1 MRPLRKRK
9 ITAVLAS
16 AVGAA
21 VLALGTLAAGAV
33 AAPSE
38 TFTGTSDGPQSANVP
53 YVAWVGEHVRLVAC
67 DPSIETS
74 EAGGQLGNFHLEDWS
89 GKPEA
94 AELPESESGSQAFF
108 APSEGSPQ
116 AESGDGCVK
125 IDYKSLSPGL
135 ARIRAVVTNSA
146 GTIVYSHQFIVI
158 WLTVNK
164 PTISEAGLD
173 GNVLSNGE
181 PGDDTFQSQLSGEG
195 HSNLAAFL
203 GDPAGNGEFAPS
215 PFDPSTAPNQDKGL
229 IQIKVTGSFPVEPGS
244 LLHNLLPE
252 ASYTL
257 PESWP
262 TLAKTLA
269 TSNEELE
276 PEGTNPNL
284 WDIHETATP
293 TEATTSNAEEPGNDP
308 LTADYFRG
316 AFDND
321 TSGATA
327 TVGPF
332 DPEAADE
339 TLLSDNNLNAEDAP
353 MPAMR
358 IDVSIAKN
366 EGAGL
371 GGVGQISGAS
381 KALIYSHNFNG
392 DAATSGNLYNP
403 YYGEYIP
410 ATARPE
416 PQASGIDGPSHGGD
430 FPGFLNKE
438 QPYVFWNSVHSAEER
453 SAESTG
459 CTQRLHG
466 LYGEDEG
473 ATDYLTPGGPLT
485 ETFYT
490 DERGEAYA
498 TYTPGDGFYLNH
510 LPVLATAGEEET
522 GKLIKNADGGCD
534 LKNLYKQVIGES
546 SISATAIYPYQSVD
560 FRQQTTETP
569 LVKKVKS
576 YWEKEFFTFPKGP
589 GPNEQNVRIV
599 VAKAQDIDGRPIPY
613 EIVCFHAQQE
623 AGIYPFSNSAN
634 GNKLDDPEGLLGM
647 GPEVELGGSYTLD
660 PQDAGTNRLCV
671 TTNSDGLAGI
681 DVVNSTSSSVDL
693 TAKYECEG
701 IIRDHL
707 VSFSTNIG
715 SKKAEEEKVA
725 AEEKAAAEK
734 KAAEEKAAAEKKAA
748 EEKAAAEKTAAEEA
762 AKKKGEEEVA
772 AEKARIAREDAAEE
786 ARITRENEAE
796 KRQDEKEAAKEER
809 EKATAAEITKNN
821 EKRAEE
827 EKTEATR
834 RAKEAAEEKARR
846 EAEVKAHEEA
856 VAKLAAKP
864 LVSTLPGA
872 LPSKGKGKGKKAHLA
887 KKRKG
892 KISKRKK

>member
-1 MRPLRKRK
+1 MRPLGKRK

-38 TFTGTSDGPQSANVP
+38 TFTTTSDGPQSANVP

-74 EAGGQLGNFHLEDWS
+74 EANQLVNFRLEDWS

-108 APSEGSPQ
+108 APSAGSPQ
-116 AESGDGCVK
+116 ANSVDGCVK

-164 PTISEAGLD
+164 PTISEAGLN

-181 PGDDTFQSQLSGEG
+181 PGDSTFQSQLSGEG
-195 HSNLAAFL
+195 HSNFAAFL
-203 GDPAGNGEFAPS
+203 GDSAGDGEFAPS

-229 IQIKVTGSFPVEPGS
+229 IQVKVTGSFPVEPGS

-269 TSNEELE
+269 TSKEELE

-284 WDIHETATP
+284 WDIHETATA
-293 TEATTSNAEEPGNDP
+293 TEATTSNAEEPGNNP
-308 LTADYFRG
+308 LTADFYRA
-316 AFDND
+316 AFLND

-327 TVGPF
+327 TTGPF
-332 DPEAADE
+332 DPEAANE
-339 TLLSDNNLNAEDAP
+339 TLLSDNNLNPEDAP

-358 IDVSIAKN
+358 VDLSIAKN
-366 EGAGL
+366 EGSGL
-371 GGVGQISGAS
+371 GGVGQISSAS
-381 KALIYSHNFNG
+381 KALIYSHNFN
-392 DAATSGNLYNP
+392 ANATQAGNLYNP

-416 PQASGIDGPSHGGD
+416 PQASGIDGPSHGGN

-453 SAESTG
+453 SSEPTG
-459 CTQRLHG
+459 CVQRLHG
-466 LYGEDEG
+466 LYGESQG
-473 ATDYLTPGGPLT
+473 ATDYLTPSGPLT

-510 LPVLATAGEEET
+510 LPVLAKAGEEET

-569 LVKKVKS
+569 LVKKVRS
-576 YWEKEFFTFPKGP
+576 HWEKEFFTFPKGP

-634 GNKLDDPEGLLGM
+634 GNKLDDTEGLLGM
-647 GPEVELGGSYTLD
+647 GEGTEVELGGSYTLD
-660 PQDAGTNRLCV
+660 PWDAGTNRLCV
-671 TTNSDGLAGI
+671 TTNSDGLAAI
-681 DVVNSTSSSVDL
+681 DVDNSTSPSVDL

-715 SKKAEEEKVA
+715 SKQAEEEKKA

-748 EEKAAAEKTAAEEA
+748 EEA
-762 AKKKGEEEVA
+762 AKTKGEEEVA
-772 AEKARIAREDAAEE
+772 AEKARVAREEAAETARIAREAAAEK
-786 ARITRENEAE
+786 TRN
-796 KRQDEKEAAKEER
+796 EKEAAKEER

-827 EKTEATR
+827 EKTEAMR

-856 VAKLAAKP
+856 VAKLAAKS

-872 LPSKGKGKGKKAHLA
+872 LPSKGKGKKAHPA

-892 KISKRKK
+892 KISKHKK